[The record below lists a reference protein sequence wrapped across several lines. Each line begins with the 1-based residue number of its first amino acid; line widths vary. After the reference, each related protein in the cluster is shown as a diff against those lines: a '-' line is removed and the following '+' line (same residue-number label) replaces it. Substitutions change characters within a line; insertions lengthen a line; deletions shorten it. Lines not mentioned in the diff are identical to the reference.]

1 MIQLR
6 WNRWKIIFR
15 YVTLVLYTQFEM
27 FNTVSATKASF
38 SCLNRTAGFYADINA
53 SCKIYHTCDEYGNK
67 FTYQCPEETAFRQ
80 DALIC
85 DHAHLVQCNH
95 QGNALTNTK
104 EYIKEKEDNNSDTK
118 NSVHEN
124 RSFSHSFHATQP
136 RKMNNGEKYGSV
148 FNATRLFTNLN
159 KTKPTE
165 KDVRSSFHSFN
176 YINSTTSI
184 PINYSI
190 NTRIQ
195 SAQNENGLKK
205 NENYS
210 IQSEN
215 FHEKN
220 KLLNEKSRTS
230 QKDYS
235 YEKINDVSYKTQEN
249 NNNINYQESTKNPID
264 LLKFP
269 SINYRNYPYLETLK
283 SIQKI
288 TKVPSATAR
297 SVTSIP
303 ITELPVYALTL
314 SLKPLIPNELE
325 YDPYYPKFS
334 TTTESY
340 YTSTHNLKGWSRVR
354 NSTQIPRATIHLKL
368 PSVLPDL
375 NSLDD
380 IVDRRKLLYIPRIK
394 FNQYNYHLGK
404 YNARCKNYFTRS
416 FALVEN

>member
-6 WNRWKIIFR
+6 WIWKIIFR
-15 YVTLVLYTQFEM
+15 CTMLVLYTQFEI
-27 FNTVSATKASF
+27 FNAVNSMKASF
-38 SCLNRTAGFYADINA
+38 SCLNRTAGFYADVNA

-85 DHAHLVQCNH
+85 DHAHLVQC
-95 QGNALTNTK
+95 QGNTLTNTK
-104 EYIKEKEDNNSDTK
+104 EYIKEKEGNNSDAK
-118 NSVHEN
+118 NSVHKN
-124 RSFSHSFHATQP
+124 RSFSHSFHVTQP
-136 RKMNNGEKYGSV
+136 RKMNDGERHGSV
-148 FNATRLFTNLN
+148 FNATHLFMDLN

-165 KDVRSSFHSFN
+165 KDIRSSFYSFN
-176 YINSTTSI
+176 YITSTTSI

-195 SAQNENGLKK
+195 STHNENALRK

-210 IQSEN
+210 IQSQN

-220 KLLNEKSRTS
+220 KLNEKPRSN
-230 QKDYS
+230 QKDYL
-235 YEKINDVSYKTQEN
+235 YQKINDASYKTQEN
-249 NNNINYQESTKNPID
+249 NINYQATKNPID
-264 LLKFP
+264 LLKLP

-283 SIQKI
+283 SIQKN
-288 TKVPSATAR
+288 TKIPSTTAR
-297 SVTSIP
+297 SITASIS

-314 SLKPLIPNELE
+314 SLKPLIPSELE

-340 YTSTHNLKGWSRVR
+340 YTSTHNLKEWPRVR
-354 NSTQIPRATIHLKL
+354 NSSQILQATIHLKL

-394 FNQYNYHLGK
+394 FN
-404 YNARCKNYFTRS
+404 
-416 FALVEN
+416 

>member
-1 MIQLR
+1 M
-6 WNRWKIIFR
+6 K
-15 YVTLVLYTQFEM
+15 V
-27 FNTVSATKASF
+27 SF

-53 SCKIYHTCDEYGNK
+53 NCKIYHTCDEYGNK

-85 DHAHLVQCNH
+85 DHAHLVQC
-95 QGNALTNTK
+95 QGNTLTNTK
-104 EYIKEKEDNNSDTK
+104 EHIKEKEDNNSDTK
-118 NSVHEN
+118 HSVHKN
-124 RSFSHSFHATQP
+124 QSFSHSFHVTQS
-136 RKMNNGEKYGSV
+136 RKMNDGERYGSV
-148 FNATRLFTNLN
+148 FNATHLFMNLN

-165 KDVRSSFHSFN
+165 KDIRSSFYSFN

-184 PINYSI
+184 PINYSA

-195 SAQNENGLKK
+195 SMHNENALRK

-210 IQSEN
+210 IQN

-220 KLLNEKSRTS
+220 KLNEKSRTN
-230 QKDYS
+230 QKDYL
-235 YEKINDVSYKTQEN
+235 YQKINDASYKTQEN
-249 NNNINYQESTKNPID
+249 NINYQATKNPID
-264 LLKFP
+264 LLKLP

-283 SIQKI
+283 SIQKN
-288 TKVPSATAR
+288 TKVPSTTAR
-297 SVTSIP
+297 SITASIS

-314 SLKPLIPNELE
+314 SLKPLIPSELE

-340 YTSTHNLKGWSRVR
+340 YTSTHNLKEWSHVR
-354 NSTQIPRATIHLKL
+354 NSSQILRATIHLKL

-394 FNQYNYHLGK
+394 FN
-404 YNARCKNYFTRS
+404 
-416 FALVEN
+416 